1 MTQDYWEN
9 LYQMVSNRY
18 VVVAAAA
25 AAAAAVIVSDHFSGP
40 GRALGLLCVSV
51 CVPGQYLSNEMAFV
65 VPVHVSSHDVGQV
78 RRSRSQVRVRRHRMK
93 NVLLRL

>member
-18 VVVAAAA
+18 VVVVAAAAA

-40 GRALGLLCVSV
+40 GRALGLLCASV
-51 CVPGQYLSNEMAFV
+51 CVCPDNIFQTKWPLSCQFMYLHTTLVKFIGRDHRSEFDV
-65 VPVHVSSHDVGQV
+65 VG
-78 RRSRSQVRVRRHRMK
+78 
-93 NVLLRL
+93 